1 MNKEWSEL
9 NKLMQ
14 TQIKKKDTY
23 DLGIGNLFSL
33 RDNLWDMIISFKD
46 ELSREEFNAIPY
58 INAEGYH
65 SKTIAYSLWHIF
77 RIEDIVAHT
86 LIKGDEQV
94 FFREGYQKRI
104 NSPIIT
110 TGNELVKQEIADFS
124 EQLDLDELYS
134 YLSDVKRSTESILR
148 DLSYDDLRKKIS
160 AERKERLESLSVVS
174 KEESSIWLID
184 YWCNKD
190 IRGLIQMPFSRHWI
204 MHIEACSRIK
214 KKIHGGAVWSSGS
227 CHK

>member
-14 TQIKKKDTY
+14 SQIKKRDTY
-23 DLGIGNLFSL
+23 EEGIDILLAL
-33 RDNLWDMIISFKD
+33 RDALWDTVSSFKE
-46 ELSREEFNAIPY
+46 ELNREELNAIPF
-58 INAEGYH
+58 INADGYH
-65 SKTIAYSLWHIF
+65 NKTIAYSLWHIF

-104 NSPIIT
+104 NAPIIT

-124 EQLDLDELYS
+124 EQLNLDELYR
-134 YLSDVKRSTESILR
+134 YLSDVRQSTESILR
-148 DLSYDDLRKKIS
+148 DLSYDDLKRKIS
-160 AERKERLESLSVVS
+160 VERKEQLGSLSVVS
-174 KEESSIWLID
+174 KEESAIWLID

-204 MHIEACSRIK
+204 MHIEACLRIK
-214 KKIHGGAVWSSGS
+214 KKIHP
-227 CHK
+227 